1 MAAAFLAPPIN
12 RVSITMT
19 SVPSSMMG
27 GAVRRRSTPQQ
38 QRRYTPHSSSPP
50 RPSKTISSS
59 GQQYNSRFFDL
70 CSCFP
75 VSVELLGRL
84 RILLLNAAMSNDK
97 KESGKFVTAEWML

>member
-1 MAAAFLAPPIN
+1 MAAAFLAPPIT

-27 GAVRRRSTPQQ
+27 GAVRRRSTPKQ
-38 QRRYTPHSSSPP
+38 QRPYTLHSSSPP
-50 RPSKTISSS
+50 RPSKTIFSS